1 MLAEFLLG
9 TASPSLVHRRAG
21 FQTGIEF
28 EVVNSSVGNLLRQH
42 HGKIYNTRRSAQA
55 SNQTRGRAPFGS
67 STGRVSFFYG
77 SFSVFLLQF
86 WRHWR
91 SVGWS
96 EEDRPWGVRSYTLI
110 TDKGQQEVQN
120 DVIVCGC
127 DRNGPI
133 SRPRNMRLA
142 ACSGHR
148 GMDLAFASTF
158 SRDLVLELGS
168 ASSEPLGAFLV

>member
-55 SNQTRGRAPFGS
+55 SNQTRGRAPFGG
-67 STGRVSFFYG
+67 STGKILFFLVPFLSP
-77 SFSVFLLQF
+77 SFSFGDIGGVQ
-86 WRHWR
+86 
-91 SVGWS
+91 VGAKGIGL
-96 EEDRPWGVRSYTLI
+96 GVWSYTSI
-110 TDKGQQEVQN
+110 TDKGQQVKN

-127 DRNGPI
+127 DRNEPI
-133 SRPRNMRLA
+133 SGFRNMRLT
-142 ACSGHR
+142 ACSSHR
-148 GMDLAFASTF
+148 GMDLAFVSAF
-158 SRDLVLELGS
+158 SRDLALELGS
-168 ASSEPLGAFLV
+168 TF